1 MPDADLMTVVA
12 ALAIVAFACR
22 AGGFMMMRY
31 VRITP
36 RVESALKAVPLAVMI
51 GIVVPAAAA
60 GSLPEIAALFAVG
73 VVMKLL
79 GNEFLAAIAGLAV
92 VAAGR
97 WLAL

>member
-1 MPDADLMTVVA
+1 MPDADFMTAVA
-12 ALAIVAFACR
+12 ALAVASFACR

-60 GSLPEIAALFAVG
+60 GSVPEIAALFAVG

-79 GNEFLAAIAGLAV
+79 GNEFLAAVAGLAV